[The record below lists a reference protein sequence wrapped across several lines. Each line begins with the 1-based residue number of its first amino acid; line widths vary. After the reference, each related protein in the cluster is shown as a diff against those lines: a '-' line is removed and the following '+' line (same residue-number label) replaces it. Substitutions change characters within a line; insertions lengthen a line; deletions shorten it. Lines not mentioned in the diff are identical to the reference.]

1 MAACCNNLTLKV
13 ENIGDNSEIKNLVG
27 DYNYVFDETRIDEIK
42 NGNFIY
48 KHKASKGFIFRTS
61 NTSWSV
67 SKYFNLYFNR
77 VNILLKWYLK
87 PIIFKTLYLFP
98 DWIHQR
104 EIKFIQSIN
113 SINQLHK
120 YMSRR
125 LCY

>member
-1 MAACCNNLTLKV
+1 MKECLKILNVNITCFLSLVTTKCCRTLTLKV

-48 KHKASKGFIFRTS
+48 RHKASKGLISRTS

-77 VNILLKWYLK
+77 VNILL
-87 PIIFKTLYLFP
+87 IFGNGILNL
-98 DWIHQR
+98 
-104 EIKFIQSIN
+104 
-113 SINQLHK
+113 
-120 YMSRR
+120 
-125 LCY
+125 